1 MLNHVDDSMVKNLVA
16 AGYSPDSVAA
26 YQRAQKTAQVDF
38 EIWQENW
45 DSWIF
50 FLQVSTQWIVAAGGM
65 GGLFYVGLQRNCI
78 ESEMN
83 MRGIKKAQRL
93 TLIDDLYIIEH
104 AALAV
109 LNQPKD

>member
-50 FLQVSTQWIVAAGGM
+50 FLQVSTQWNVAAGGI

-83 MRGIKKAQRL
+83 MRGIKKAQRGL
-93 TLIDDLYIIEH
+93 ITLRFFLEIWVKNRINTEG
-104 AALAV
+104 V
-109 LNQPKD
+109 